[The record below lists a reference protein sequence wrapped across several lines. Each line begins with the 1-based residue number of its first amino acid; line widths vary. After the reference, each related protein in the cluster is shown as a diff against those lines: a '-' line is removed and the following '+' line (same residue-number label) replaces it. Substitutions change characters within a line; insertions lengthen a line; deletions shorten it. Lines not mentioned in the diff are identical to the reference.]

1 MGDKNNHINM
11 EEQDI
16 LQLISIYHRRLAN
29 VSLKFKR
36 FLHNEINWDARLIGI
51 MGARGVGKTTLL
63 LQHIKETH
71 KNIDE
76 AIWISLDN
84 MLLKTH
90 DLQAV
95 VEYLYVHGYTYMY
108 FDEVH
113 KYKDW
118 TNHLKNFYDNYPDL
132 KIVYTGSSMLEIDN
146 SKVDLSRRQS
156 LYTLPV
162 MSFREYLEYI
172 GTLSV
177 APITFEDLTQNHVS
191 ISMDITART
200 KILKHF
206 SDYINFGCYP
216 FFKEAGRDFHTQLSA
231 IAQLVID
238 TDVPSVMDISYS
250 SIEKIKKLLMII
262 AKNVPFEPN
271 ISKLC
276 ASLDTTRD
284 NCLRMLYML
293 DRANI
298 LSLLTKELKNYK
310 HLISPEKVYLN
321 NSNLMIALTS
331 NPDIGNLRETFFM
344 NQLKSKF
351 ELQMPKKGDFLI
363 NGKYLFEIG
372 GQYKGFDQIKD
383 LPNSFLAIDGLETGV
398 ANRIP
403 LWIFGML
410 Y

>member
-1 MGDKNNHINM
+1 M

-16 LQLISIYHRRLAN
+16 LQLINIYHRRLAN

-71 KNIDE
+71 KNVNE

-84 MLLKTH
+84 MRLKTM
-90 DLQAV
+90 DLQSV
-95 VEYLYVHGYTYMY
+95 VEFLYTHGYTYMY

-118 TNHLKNFYDNYPDL
+118 SNHLKNFYDNYLDL

-162 MSFREYLEYI
+162 MSFREYLEY
-172 GTLSV
+172 V
-177 APITFEDLTQNHVS
+177 DALTIEPLPFDEVMQNHVS
-191 ISMDITART
+191 LAIDICSKT

-206 SDYINFGCYP
+206 SDYMNYGCYP
-216 FFKEAGRDFHTQLSA
+216 FFKESGRDFHSQLSS
-231 IAQLVID
+231 IAQLVIE
-238 TDVPSVMDISYS
+238 TDVPSVMEISYS
-250 SIEKIKKLLMII
+250 SIEKVKKLLMII
-262 AKNVPFEPN
+262 AHNVPFEPN

-276 ASLDTTRD
+276 SALGTTRD
-284 NCLRMLYML
+284 NCLKMLYTL

-298 LSLLTKELKNYK
+298 ISLLTKELKNYK
-310 HLISPEKVYLN
+310 HLVAPEKVYLN
-321 NSNLMIALTS
+321 NSNLMVALS
-331 NPDIGNLRETFFM
+331 NNPDIGNLRETFFM
-344 NQLKSKF
+344 NQLQTKF
-351 ELQMPKKGDFLI
+351 ELQMPKKGDFLV
-363 NGKYLFEIG
+363 NGRYLFEIG

-383 LPNSFLAIDGLETGV
+383 IPNSYLAIDGLETGFG
-398 ANRIP
+398 NKIP

>member
-1 MGDKNNHINM
+1 M

-16 LQLISIYHRRLAN
+16 LQLINIYHRRLAN

-71 KNIDE
+71 KNVNE

-84 MLLKTH
+84 MRLKTM
-90 DLQAV
+90 DLQSV
-95 VEYLYVHGYTYMY
+95 VEFLYTHGYTYMY

-118 TNHLKNFYDNYPDL
+118 SNHLKNFYDNYPDL

-162 MSFREYLEYI
+162 MSFREYLEYVDAFTVEPLPFDEI
-172 GTLSV
+172 MR
-177 APITFEDLTQNHVS
+177 NHVS
-191 ISMDITART
+191 LAIDICSKT

-206 SDYINFGCYP
+206 SDYMNYGCYP
-216 FFKEAGRDFHTQLSA
+216 FFKESGRDFHSQLSA
-231 IAQLVID
+231 IAQLVIE
-238 TDVPSVMDISYS
+238 TDVPSVMEISYS
-250 SIEKIKKLLMII
+250 SIEKVKKLLMII
-262 AKNVPFEPN
+262 AHNVPFEPN

-276 ASLDTTRD
+276 SALDTTRD
-284 NCLRMLYML
+284 NCLKMLYTL

-310 HLISPEKVYLN
+310 HLVAPEKVYLN
-321 NSNLMIALTS
+321 NSNLMVALS
-331 NPDIGNLRETFFM
+331 NNPDIGNLRETFFM
-344 NQLKSKF
+344 NQLQTKF
-351 ELQMPKKGDFLI
+351 ELQMPKKGDFLV

-383 LPNSFLAIDGLETGV
+383 IPNSYLAIDGLETGFG
-398 ANRIP
+398 NKIP

>member
-1 MGDKNNHINM
+1 M

-16 LQLISIYHRRLAN
+16 LQLINIYHRRLAN

-84 MLLKTH
+84 MRLKTM
-90 DLQAV
+90 DLQSV

-113 KYKDW
+113 KYKNW
-118 TNHLKNFYDNYPDL
+118 TNYLKNFYDNYPDL

-146 SKVDLSRRQS
+146 SKIDLSRRQS

-162 MSFREYLEYI
+162 MSFREYLEYVDAL
-172 GTLSV
+172 TVEAL
-177 APITFEDLTQNHVS
+177 PFEEIMQNHVPLA
-191 ISMDITART
+191 MDICSKT

-206 SDYINFGCYP
+206 SDYMNYGCYP
-216 FFKEAGRDFHTQLSA
+216 FFKESGRDFHSQLSA
-231 IAQLVID
+231 IAQLVIE
-238 TDVPSVMDISYS
+238 TDVPSVMEISYS
-250 SIEKIKKLLMII
+250 SIEKVKKLLMII
-262 AKNVPFEPN
+262 AHNVPFEPN

-276 ASLDTTRD
+276 SALDTTRD
-284 NCLRMLYML
+284 NCLKMLYTL

-310 HLISPEKVYLN
+310 HLIAPEKVFLN
-321 NSNLMIALTS
+321 NSNLMVALS
-331 NPDIGNLRETFFM
+331 NNPDIGNLRETFFM
-344 NQLKSKF
+344 NQLQTMF
-351 ELQMPKKGDFLI
+351 ELQMPKKGDFLV

-383 LPNSFLAIDGLETGV
+383 IPNSYLAIDGLETGIG
-398 ANRIP
+398 NKIP